1 MSLCVYEIKTC
12 LLLRGGMPRAGIL
25 RLDVYGTASELR
37 IAFLVPAASVP
48 CPRVVVGYRLVY

>member
-1 MSLCVYEIKTC
+1 
-12 LLLRGGMPRAGIL
+12 MPRAGIL

-48 CPRVVVGYRLVY
+48 CPRTVVGCRLVY